1 MSSVLNQTMPR
12 LNGEQED
19 LSQYLGKVVVIV
31 NTASKCGLT
40 PQYEGLQALYENY
53 QEQGLVILGFPCNQ
67 FGAQEKGGS
76 DEISS
81 FCEINY
87 GVSFP
92 MFEKVEVNGK
102 NAAPLFK
109 DLKEQAKGFL
119 GSRIIKWNFT
129 KFLINRQ
136 GEVVGRFAPT
146 DKPEKMEKKIKTLL
160 NEKGD

>member
-1 MSSVLNQTMPR
+1 MTVLNQTMPR
-12 LNGEQED
+12 LNGENED
-19 LSQYLGKVVVIV
+19 LSQYLGKVVVVV

-40 PQYEGLQALYENY
+40 PQYEGLQALYEQY
-53 QEQGLVILGFPCNQ
+53 KDQGLVILGFPCNQ
-67 FGAQEKGGS
+67 FGSQEKGDS

-92 MFEKVEVNGK
+92 MFEKVEVNGE
-102 NAAPLFK
+102 NATPLFK
-109 DLKEQAKGFL
+109 NLKEQAKGFL
-119 GSRIIKWNFT
+119 GSRAIKWNFT

-146 DKPEKMEKKIKTLL
+146 DKPEKMEKQIKALL
-160 NEKGD
+160 G